1 MKLPSIVKLPR
12 NRQFTVTPR
21 YYDPVKEE
29 IKERTARIKREL
41 DKDEM
46 VDYKSS
52 ISSAFSRRSRH
63 QAKGSNMQI
72 LFILLL
78 AGSFVGY
85 IFYGNLALYAALALI
100 PLYILMKLRRNN

>member
-12 NRQFTVTPR
+12 NRQFAITPR

-29 IKERTARIKREL
+29 VKERTARIQREL
-41 DKDEM
+41 DKDQM
-46 VDYKSS
+46 VDYKST

-63 QAKGSNMQI
+63 QNKGNNMQF

-78 AGSFVGY
+78 AGSFAGY
-85 IFYGNLALYAALALI
+85 IFYGALALYAALALI
-100 PLYILMKLRRNN
+100 PLYVLLKLKRSH

>member
-12 NRQFTVTPR
+12 SRQFTITPR

-63 QAKGSNMQI
+63 QAKGNNMQI
-72 LFILLL
+72 LFILMM

-85 IFYGNLALYAALALI
+85 IFYGNIALYVALALI

>member
-21 YYDPVKEE
+21 YYDPIKED

-41 DKDEM
+41 GEDELI
-46 VDYKSS
+46 DYKSS
-52 ISSAFSRRSRH
+52 ISSAFSRKSRH
-63 QAKGSNMQI
+63 SAKGNNMQI

-78 AGSFVGY
+78 AGGFAGFL
-85 IFYGNLALYAALALI
+85 FYGNIALYGIAALI
-100 PLYILMKLRRNN
+100 PLYILFKLKRRF

>member
-29 IKERTARIKREL
+29 IRERTERIRREL
-41 DKDEM
+41 DKDQM
-46 VDYKSS
+46 IDYKSS

-63 QAKGSNMQI
+63 QAKGNNMQI
-72 LFILLL
+72 LFILLM
-78 AGSFVGY
+78 AGAFTGFL
-85 IFYGNLALYAALALI
+85 FYGNIALYAGLALV
-100 PLYILMKLRRNN
+100 PLYVLLKLKNKN